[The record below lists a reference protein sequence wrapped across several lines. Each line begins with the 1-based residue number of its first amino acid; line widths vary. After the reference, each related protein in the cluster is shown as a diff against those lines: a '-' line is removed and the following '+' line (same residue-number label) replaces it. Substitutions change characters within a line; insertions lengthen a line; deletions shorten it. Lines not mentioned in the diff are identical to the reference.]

1 MTTLAPPAD
10 WAPPAPKP
18 QEGPLGALALL
29 RALRTN
35 PLTTWTRA
43 HYELPILQGRSIL
56 GPTAVVNEPA
66 AVRRVLLD
74 NVANYRKD
82 DLQLRILAPGLGRG
96 LLTAEGEQWRA
107 QRRALAALF
116 TPRMIAGFAPAMQA
130 AADALVARWEHKR
143 DGQPFD
149 VAPEMGRVTL
159 DVLERTIFSDGL
171 GGAPDE
177 VMEAVTRYFDTIGRI
192 DPADIFGLPDWVPRL
207 SRLRA
212 RPALAFFQKSVDRI
226 VAARRAHLAEAPDS
240 APHDLLSMLLNA
252 RDPETGQGL
261 PEDEV
266 RANIVTFIGAGHET
280 TANTLV
286 WTLFLLANSPE
297 WRARL
302 EAEADAV
309 LTGDALAEGGFD
321 RLVET
326 KAVIEEA
333 LRLYPPAATLT
344 RAAIGPDELSG
355 RPVRAGDM
363 IIISPWLL
371 HRHRLLWDRPDIFDP
386 TRFLPGKR
394 EAIDRYA
401 YIPFGAGPRIC
412 IGMGFALQEAAIV
425 LATILRRFRLELRPG
440 ERVEPIQR
448 VTLRPKHGLP
458 VVLRRR

>member
-1 MTTLAPPAD
+1 MTLHAHSDD
-10 WAPPAPKP
+10 WLPPAPKP
-18 QEGPLGALALL
+18 HEGPLGLVAAL

-43 HYELPILQGRSIL
+43 HYEVPILYGRSVI
-56 GPTAVVNEPA
+56 GQTAVINAPV

-74 NVANYRKD
+74 NAANYRKD

-107 QRRALAALF
+107 QRRALAPLF
-116 TPRMIAGFAPAMQA
+116 TPRMIAGFAPAMAA
-130 AADALVARWEHKR
+130 AADSLVERWDRRREGH
-143 DGQPFD
+143 PFD
-149 VAPEMGRVTL
+149 ASHEMARVTL
-159 DVLERTIFSDGL
+159 DVLERTIFSGGL

-192 DPADIFGLPDWVPRL
+192 DPFDIFAFPDWVPRF

-212 RPALAFFQKSVDRI
+212 RPALAFFNAAVDRI
-226 VAARRAHLAEAPDS
+226 IAARRALLESRPDGAPQ
-240 APHDLLSMLLNA
+240 DLLTMLLNA

-280 TANTLV
+280 TANTLT
-286 WTLFLLANSPE
+286 WALFLLAMSPH
-297 WRARL
+297 WRERL

-309 LTGDALAEGGFD
+309 VAGDWLATGGLD

-344 RAAIGPDELSG
+344 RAAIASDELAG
-355 RPVRAGDM
+355 QRVRPRDM

-371 HRHRLLWDRPDIFDP
+371 HRHKTLWRRPEAFDP
-386 TRFLPGKR
+386 TRFLPGRR
-394 EAIDRYA
+394 EEIDRFA

-412 IGMGFALQEAAIV
+412 IGMGFALQEAMIV
-425 LATILRRFRLELRPG
+425 LATILKRFRLELQPDAII
-440 ERVEPIQR
+440 EPLQR
-448 VTLRPKHGLP
+448 VTLRPKNGLP
-458 VVLRRR
+458 VILRRR